1 MVKPNM
7 SRLGSLTLLA
17 CLSLPAYAISIEQAW
32 LQAKQTDPT
41 YAQAK
46 IGSDLGDIGV
56 TSTRSGLLPSLSAEA
71 TSTWYQDSDNTNSY
85 GATLSQTLWD
95 SSLWSDLDEAQANA
109 LKSRLELLQAS
120 NTLAGQLLAAYL
132 DVASAQADL
141 ELAQNKLEESNKL
154 LEIIEKRYQAGKVK
168 SIDVEDIRA
177 TQVSERAGILE
188 NQSVL
193 ETKRAELAALI
204 NQWPET
210 IDKVRTESRERPPMQ
225 VESQQA
231 WLALAKS
238 SSPELLV
245 AAQNVKAFE
254 FAKQSA
260 QGGYYPTVK
269 GQLGYV
275 DSSSSSSNG
284 QFNAGLSLS
293 VPIDLNGA
301 TRAKVEQASLNTL
314 SAKQALR
321 KVEIDIRKR
330 VVSQFTQVDI
340 NWDQVLIADQLVTS
354 RTKVLSSKETLYSSG
369 LLEASE
375 VIDAHN
381 RLFEA
386 KNNQQSSL
394 YNYWRQRIALLQ
406 TAGKL
411 DDEAITLISRAFHS

>member
-210 IDKVRTESRERPPMQ
+210 IDKVRTESRVRPPMQ